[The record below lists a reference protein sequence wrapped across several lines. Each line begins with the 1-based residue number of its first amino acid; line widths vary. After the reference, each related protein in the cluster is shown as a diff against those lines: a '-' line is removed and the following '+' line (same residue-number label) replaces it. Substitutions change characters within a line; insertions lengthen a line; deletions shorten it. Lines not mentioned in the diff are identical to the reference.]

1 MQNHTLCEVIC
12 KVKTT
17 VLLLL
22 LLAEVILVYRYSFYL
37 DGEAGTA
44 VYNIVLILNQFINSL
59 IFQQICYFY
68 AKKAAHYIS
77 ENKKILK
84 IMRIV
89 LYFTLSA
96 FVGILIWQGF
106 YIKKRIDCKNW
117 SFLCASLFN

>member
-1 MQNHTLCEVIC
+1 MIC

-22 LLAEVILVYRYSFYL
+22 LLAEVILVYRYSVYL
-37 DGEAGTA
+37 TGKAGEAT
-44 VYNIVLILNQFINSL
+44 YNIVMILNQFINSL

-68 AKKAAHYIS
+68 AKKAAHYIP

-96 FVGILIWQGF
+96 FVAILIWQGF
-106 YIKKRIDCKNW
+106 
-117 SFLCASLFN
+117 